1 MDIKQLLPLAST
13 KSGVS
18 RGKEKAFTGLLSQAG
33 MSTQRVKVHLDDLW
47 VLRAVKG

>member
-1 MDIKQLLPLAST
+1 MDRKQLLPLAST
-13 KSGVS
+13 KSGV
-18 RGKEKAFTGLLSQAG
+18 RRKEKAFTGLLSQAA